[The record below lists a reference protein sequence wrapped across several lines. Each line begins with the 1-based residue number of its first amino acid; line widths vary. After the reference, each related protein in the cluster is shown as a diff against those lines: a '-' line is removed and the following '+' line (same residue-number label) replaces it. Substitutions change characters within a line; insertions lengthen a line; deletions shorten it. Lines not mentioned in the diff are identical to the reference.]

1 MKKKI
6 YQIAYLEVIMKSS
19 KIKKLL
25 KIFSK
30 KDKIKNDINI
40 TSTKYNP
47 IHIKSVCSINENFQ
61 NDDSVKRFL
70 FGKMALDVVKHIEF
84 NITTNEITGKQEM
97 TADLYV
103 LDRQDKLY
111 N

>member
-1 MKKKI
+1 MKI
-6 YQIAYLEVIMKSS
+6 F

-30 KDKIKNDINI
+30 KDKIKNNINI
-40 TSTKYNP
+40 TSIKYNP
-47 IHIKSVCSINENFQ
+47 IHIKSVCFIDENFQ
-61 NDDSVKRFL
+61 NDDSIKGFL
-70 FGKMALDVVKHIEF
+70 FGKMISDIAEHVEF
-84 NITTNEITGKQEM
+84 NVTTNEITGKQEM

-103 LDRQDKLY
+103 LDKQDKLY